1 MFKNWVAWLGTD
13 KEVKEEK
20 PSVLHDDQKHDVNK
34 ATANVEED
42 AHPRQLLQTA
52 KGLSGKS

>member
-13 KEVKEEK
+13 KEVKEET
-20 PSVLHDDQKHDVNK
+20 PSAVNDYQKHDVNK

-42 AHPRQLLQTA
+42 ARPHQLLQTA
-52 KGLSGKS
+52 KGLSGKP